1 MERPRQSSLCCLHPQ
16 ISRDLQIK
24 TPKKVHYSSFRSCKI
39 FKHFSE
45 YLTKRTPSQCRS
57 HFQKLMLKHK
67 TVAKLKR
74 EYRDKFGDVAYQ
86 DEMARLQEHLASKK
100 KDIDGDA
107 QVERKEIGI
116 QTEGGHENHCSGLH
130 SGTSNFSFVYA
141 MNGLGLLPFPPPT
154 WASLNCPFL

>member
-1 MERPRQSSLCCLHPQ
+1 MERPRQPSFCCLHPQ
-16 ISRDLQIK
+16 ISRNLPIK

-67 TVAKLKR
+67 TIPKLKR
-74 EYRDKFGDVAYQ
+74 EYRGNFGDAAYQ
-86 DEMARLQEHLASKK
+86 NEMARLEEHLVSNK

-107 QVERKEIGI
+107 QVEKKEIGI
-116 QTEGGHENHCSGLH
+116 QTEGEHENFCSGLH
-130 SGTSNFSFVYA
+130 SGSPNFSFVYA
-141 MNGLGLLPFPPPT
+141 MNGLGLLSFPSPT
-154 WASLNCPFL
+154 WASVNCPLL